1 MIAMITL
8 RIMLL
13 SALAFCCAACKGGKE
28 AVKAEAGAALTA
40 APVSGES
47 LFWQVKREG
56 VEKPSWIFGTIHV
69 IGADDYYLGSLLRE
83 ALEASD
89 RLVLEVDLDQ
99 IDMAAMAMSGLL
111 PENKT
116 VRDYLSES
124 DYDLVA
130 TVLSDSIGMSRSA
143 FEGAYS
149 RMKPI
154 FLQQL
159 VIYKFLGG
167 NPVSYESNLH
177 RIASENGVEL
187 LGLETF
193 AEQLAFLDQIP
204 LDEQFSDLVESLRDW
219 RQTQS
224 QFQELLEAYKNQDI
238 KALNHLI
245 EDEMENP
252 KMREL
257 LLDKRNHDWMPKL
270 REWIDAGNSFIAVGA
285 GHLGGGQGILNKL
298 REAGYILVPVDQG
311 PHTD

>member
-1 MIAMITL
+1 
-8 RIMLL
+8 MLL
-13 SALAFCCAACKGGKE
+13 SALAFCCAACKGSKE
-28 AVKAEAGAALTA
+28 AADVRDTAALA
-40 APVSGES
+40 AAQAGEES
-47 LFWQVKREG
+47 LFWQVRREG

-69 IGADDYYLGSLLRE
+69 IGVEDYYLGARLRE
-83 ALEASD
+83 ALEAAD

-99 IDMAAMAMSGLL
+99 IDMAAMALSGLL
-111 PENKT
+111 PDNTT

-177 RIASENGVEL
+177 RIASQNGVES

-193 AEQLAFLDQIP
+193 EEQLAFLDQIP
-204 LDEQFSDLVESLRDW
+204 LDEQFSDLVESLREW
-219 RQTQS
+219 RQTQA
-224 QFQELLEAYKNQDI
+224 QFGELLEAYKNQDI
-238 KALNHLI
+238 KELNHLI

-257 LLDKRNHDWMPKL
+257 LLDKRNRDWMPRL
-270 REWIDAGNSFIAVGA
+270 RELIDAGNSFIAVGA
-285 GHLGGGQGILNKL
+285 GHLGGEQGILSQL
-298 REAGYILVPVDQG
+298 REAGYILVPVEQG